1 MAPVRRRAAR
11 VQVIDA
17 RERLLLLRGGD
28 PARPQHPIWHTP
40 GGGVEPGERD
50 EVAAYRELVEE
61 IGLHPSAMGPHVWNR
76 RARFSFDG
84 VQYDQDEVFFVL
96 RINDHDVDT
105 TGQTDVA
112 PERFADLLRCGPPTT
127 PVRVEGAVLA

>member
-11 VQVIDA
+11 VLVIDA
-17 RERLLLLRGGD
+17 RERLLLVRGGD

-50 EVAAYRELVEE
+50 EVAARRELVEE
-61 IGLHPSAMGPHVWNR
+61 IGLQPSAMGPHVWNR
-76 RARFSFDG
+76 SARFSFDG
-84 VQYDQDEVFFVL
+84 CLYDLIAPPDL
-96 RINDHDVDT
+96 
-105 TGQTDVA
+105 
-112 PERFADLLRCGPPTT
+112 PERFAELLRFGPPRT